1 VIGRRLA
8 VMAITDP
15 GARIGPLEAARSALR
30 AGVPAIQL
38 RWKGGSARD
47 ILELAD
53 ALRADTREAGA
64 LLIINDRLDV
74 AVAADADGV
83 HLGDD
88 DLPLHEARRIA
99 PSGFLIGRSVDTPDE
114 AVAAEAAGADYVGL
128 GPTFPT
134 TSKADLGEDIGLRGV
149 SAVRER
155 VNLPIVAIGGIDR
168 DSAASVIDAG
178 ADGIAVIGAI
188 MGSADP
194 EVAARRLLAEVIGAL
209 AKR

>member
-15 GARIGPLEAARSALR
+15 GARIGALEAARSALH

-47 ILELAD
+47 LLQLAD

-114 AVAAEAAGADYVGL
+114 AAAAEAAGADYVGL
-128 GPTFPT
+128 GPVFPT
-134 TSKADLGEDIGLRGV
+134 ASKADLGEDIGTRGV

-155 VNLPIVAIGGIDR
+155 VKLPIVAIGGIDR